1 MPDLFDNFFTSI
13 GAKFHNG
20 QTKRRYSM
28 GSQVN
33 SGKFYSYH
41 NTPSN
46 NNYWLPRKSSTT
58 DDQKLVVSEDGKIT
72 SIDDIKV
79 GSTSG
84 TQPILTTDDDD
95 KLNRSR
101 FSSVS
106 SEN

>member
-46 NNYWLPRKSSTT
+46 NNYWLPRKSSTGEE
-58 DDQKLVVSEDGKIT
+58 KLVVSEDGKVK
-72 SIDDIKV
+72 SVDDIKI
-79 GSTSG
+79 G
-84 TQPILTTDDDD
+84 TAPIPVDESD

-106 SEN
+106 SDTS